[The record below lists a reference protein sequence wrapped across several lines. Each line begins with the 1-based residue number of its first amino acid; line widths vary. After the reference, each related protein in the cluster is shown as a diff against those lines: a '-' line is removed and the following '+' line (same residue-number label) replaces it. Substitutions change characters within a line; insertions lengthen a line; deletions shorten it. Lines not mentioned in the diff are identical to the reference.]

1 MTLFTCEG
9 NAGNLLF
16 ASQILLKQICLL
28 VLFVE
33 GFKLLLIDILN
44 HSGICGL
51 YLLVKRI
58 QDIRSQ
64 WSQFSLVDHAGLQ
77 LWPQITFPSGATS

>member
-1 MTLFTCEG
+1 MFSCEG
-9 NAGNLLF
+9 NACNLLF
-16 ASQILLKQICLL
+16 ANQILLEQICLL

-33 GFKLLLIDILN
+33 GFKLLLLIDILN

-51 YLLVKRI
+51 YLLVKQI